1 MRCVQRRCLD
11 PKVFMTSGHWTI
23 KSNWDDTK
31 ISWSGPILFDLNMF
45 SQGDNPY
52 KFQQLCALIH
62 MLFRSVSLFLCIPNA
77 HVIGESNHRTMI
89 PKPHVYVNCKHMN
102 CANLLFTVRIWTLSF
117 IQRRCS
123 IALEGHIVSNVEKW
137 NGDEWLRK
145 HDLAVQMPQKPRQMY
160 RGIEC
165 CSVKALQ
172 QRWNF
177 EHSSK
182 WNRHANVRHP
192 SSLRHIQHLASVQTW
207 HEPSQSDLN
216 QGIIFMF
223 LRVFEQVFAP
233 PI

>member
-45 SQGDNPY
+45 TQGDNPY
-52 KFQQLCALIH
+52 NFQELCALIH

-102 CANLLFTVRIWTLSF
+102 CANLLFPVRIWTLSF

-160 RGIEC
+160 RASNVAQLRPCNKDEI
-165 CSVKALQ
+165 
-172 QRWNF
+172 F

-223 LRVFEQVFAP
+223 LRVFELVFAP